1 MRRPGNDP
9 AAAYELMLSVRI
21 QGQNY
26 RVSNETL
33 DRLFGVD
40 SWRGLDYG
48 SLQKRIRAHHL
59 GGKVVID
66 RQRLRI
72 ASPLEEAES
81 RLRAADSG
89 DEILRW
95 GFLRIAAGL
104 TQIADEIRALPVS
117 KRSRGVREHEARLR
131 SARPEARDAFV
142 LAVEERLRSARP
154 ETGDEFDSS
163 AATEKLTRDSSE
175 NFVEHRSTTPDN
187 PN

>member
-1 MRRPGNDP
+1 
-9 AAAYELMLSVRI
+9 MLSVRI
-21 QGQNY
+21 QGHDY
-26 RVSNETL
+26 RVANKTL

-48 SLQKRIRAHHL
+48 FLQKRIRADHL
-59 GGKVVID
+59 GGKLIID

-81 RLRAADSG
+81 RLRVEDSR

-104 TQIADEIRALPVS
+104 SQIADEIRALPIS
-117 KRSRGVREHEARLR
+117 TRSQDVQQLEARLR
-131 SARPEARDAFV
+131 SGRPEARDAFV

-154 ETGDEFDSS
+154 ETGDEFESS
-163 AATEKLTRDSSE
+163 AAMEKLTRDTSR
-175 NFVEHRSTTPDN
+175 NPVEHRSMTPDHRS
-187 PN
+187 

>member
-1 MRRPGNDP
+1 
-9 AAAYELMLSVRI
+9 MLSVRI

-40 SWRGLDYG
+40 SWSRLDHAL
-48 SLQKRIRAHHL
+48 LQSRIREHHR
-59 GGKVVID
+59 GGRLVID

-81 RLRAADSG
+81 RLRAADSR
-89 DEILRW
+89 DDILRW

-154 ETGDEFDSS
+154 EASDEFDSN
-163 AATEKLTRDSSE
+163 AANERLTRDSPE
-175 NFVEHRSTTPDN
+175 GLVEDRSTNPDKEILS
-187 PN
+187 

>member
-1 MRRPGNDP
+1 
-9 AAAYELMLSVRI
+9 MLSVRI
-21 QGQNY
+21 QGHNY
-26 RVSNETL
+26 RVANKTL

-40 SWRGLDYG
+40 SWRGLDSG
-48 SLQKRIRAHHL
+48 ALQKRIRAHHL
-59 GGKVVID
+59 GGRLVID
-66 RQRLRI
+66 GQRLRI
-72 ASPLEEAES
+72 AAPLEEAES
-81 RLRAADSG
+81 RLRAEDSR

-104 TQIADEIRALPVS
+104 TQIADEIRALPIS
-117 KRSRGVREHEARLR
+117 TRSEDLQQLEARLR

-142 LAVEERLRSARP
+142 LAVEGRLRSAPP

-187 PN
+187 PS